1 MSHELESMFYVAG
14 RTAEERERNK
24 PWHGLGTPVEEA
36 LTSAEALK
44 IAGLDWEVNPKKL
57 FTEGG
62 KEVPGFVANVRSSD
76 ESVLGVVSNKY
87 KICQNKDAFE
97 FTDNLI
103 GSEVKYET
111 AGSLFNGQ
119 KVWLLAK
126 MPKTTILGDDV
137 EPYLC
142 FTNSH
147 NGKGA
152 IQVCCTMTRVVCNNT
167 LNLALSNA
175 QRCWTTRHMG
185 DLRGK
190 LEEAKRC
197 LALSNAYIKEF
208 DNFAQRAV
216 EVKFDEKMTEDLIKK
231 LFPIEDGMSKRQ
243 LENKQK
249 SIQEFNECLYAVDLS
264 QFYGTLWGVINAAS
278 DFAYHG
284 SARRNTQTIKERRMN
299 DVFVGN
305 SVLDSVMSVASTL
318 V

>member
-14 RTAEERERNK
+14 KTAEERERNK

-87 KICQNKDAFE
+87 KICQNKEAFE

-126 MPKTTILGDDV
+126 MPNTTILGDDV

-152 IQVCCTMTRVVCNNT
+152 IQVCCTPIRVVCANT
-167 LNLALSNA
+167 LNLALKDTKRS
-175 QRCWTTRHMG
+175 WTTRHMG
-185 DLRGK
+185 DLQSKLSEAKYTLELAHRY
-190 LEEAKRC
+190 LEELGLQADK
-197 LALSNAYIKEF
+197 LANITVNEDMIQKALSQLFPLKEDSSDRQKANVQKMKDAYQICYFAPDIAKFRGTAWGAINAMSDMCTHTSPNRMTQTFAERNWAKTMEGHPLM
-208 DNFAQRAV
+208 DNF
-216 EVKFDEKMTEDLIKK
+216 M
-231 LFPIEDGMSKRQ
+231 
-243 LENKQK
+243 
-249 SIQEFNECLYAVDLS
+249 
-264 QFYGTLWGVINAAS
+264 
-278 DFAYHG
+278 
-284 SARRNTQTIKERRMN
+284 
-299 DVFVGN
+299 
-305 SVLDSVMSVASTL
+305 SVLNLTV
-318 V
+318 